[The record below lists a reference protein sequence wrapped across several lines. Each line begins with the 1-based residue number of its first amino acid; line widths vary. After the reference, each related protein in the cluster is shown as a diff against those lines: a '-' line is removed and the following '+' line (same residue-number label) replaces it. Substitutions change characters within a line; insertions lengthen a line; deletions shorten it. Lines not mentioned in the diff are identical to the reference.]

1 MSQRA
6 RKGLLVLHVCMSVGW
21 LGAVMA
27 FLAVAVVSAAGTNA
41 EVERA
46 CALVMEVLGWT
57 VLVPLS
63 GASLLTGIVQALVTP
78 WGLFRH
84 YWVVAKLVIN
94 VVATAVLLMYMQTL
108 GRVAERSG
116 PAADRSLHRDLQAW
130 SPVLH
135 ASAALVLLVLAVVL
149 SVYKPRGVTGI
160 GQRQQRRIGESG
172 TVEL

>member
-6 RKGLLVLHVCMSVGW
+6 RKALLVVHVCMSVGW
-21 LGAVMA
+21 LGAVAA
-27 FLAVAVVSAAGTNA
+27 FLAVAVVAAAGTDA
-41 EVERA
+41 DVARA
-46 CALVMEVLGWT
+46 CAVVMEVLGWA

-94 VVATAVLLMYMQTL
+94 VVAAAVLLMYMQTL
-108 GRVAERSG
+108 GLVAARSG
-116 PAADRSLHRDLQAW
+116 PAATDGGLHQGLQAW

-149 SVYKPRGVTGI
+149 SVYKPRGVTGF
-160 GQRQQRRIGESG
+160 GQRQQRRIGEQ
-172 TVEL
+172 V

>member
-1 MSQRA
+1 MSQRL
-6 RKGLLVLHVCMSVGW
+6 RKGLLVVHVCMSVGW
-21 LGAVMA
+21 LGAVVA
-27 FLAVAVVSAAGTNA
+27 FLAVAVVSAAGTDA
-41 EVERA
+41 GVARA
-46 CALVMEVLGWT
+46 GAVVMEVLGWT

-108 GRVAERSG
+108 GHV
-116 PAADRSLHRDLQAW
+116 ADRGGQAAGEATLHQGLQAW

-149 SVYKPRGVTGI
+149 SVYKPRGVTGL
-160 GQRQQRRIGESG
+160 GRRQQRRIGES
-172 TVEL
+172 V

>member
-1 MSQRA
+1 MSQRL
-6 RKGLLVLHVCMSVGW
+6 RKGLLVVHVCTSVGW
-21 LGAVMA
+21 LGAVVA
-27 FLAVAVVSAAGTNA
+27 FLAVAVVSAAGTA
-41 EVERA
+41 AGVARA
-46 CALVMEVLGWT
+46 SGVVMEVLGWT

-108 GRVAERSG
+108 GHVADSAASG
-116 PAADRSLHRDLQAW
+116 EGTLHQGLQAW

-149 SVYKPRGVTGI
+149 SVYKPRGVTGF
-160 GQRQQRRIGESG
+160 GRRQQRRVGEPA
-172 TVEL
+172 

>member
-1 MSQRA
+1 
-6 RKGLLVLHVCMSVGW
+6 MSVGW
-21 LGAVMA
+21 LGAVVA
-27 FLAVAVVSAAGTNA
+27 FLAVAVVAAAGTDA
-41 EVERA
+41 EVARA
-46 CALVMEVLGWT
+46 GAVVMEVLGWT

-63 GASLLTGIVQALVTP
+63 GAALLPGIVQALVTP

-108 GRVAERSG
+108 GHV
-116 PAADRSLHRDLQAW
+116 ADRRGAAAAEGTVHQGLQAW

-149 SVYKPRGVTGI
+149 SVYKPRGMTGL
-160 GQRQQRRIGESG
+160 GQRQQRHIGEQ
-172 TVEL
+172 V